1 MPNPRQ
7 PCLNAFKLAHER
19 AGGPQ
24 FTVLGCY
31 VPLDQYRRNPAVQA
45 VMLEFRHDVVTND
58 IDALIA
64 GLATLID
71 SIDTRP

>member
-1 MPNPRQ
+1 
-7 PCLNAFKLAHER
+7 
-19 AGGPQ
+19 
-24 FTVLGCY
+24 
-31 VPLDQYRRNPAVQA
+31 
-45 VMLEFRHDVVTND
+45 MLEFRHDVVTND